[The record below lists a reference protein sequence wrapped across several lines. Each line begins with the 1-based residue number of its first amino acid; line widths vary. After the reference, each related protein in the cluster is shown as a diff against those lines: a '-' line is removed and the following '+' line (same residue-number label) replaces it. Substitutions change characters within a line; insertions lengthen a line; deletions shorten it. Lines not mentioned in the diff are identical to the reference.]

1 MTITRSTSAVPD
13 ACNGEEFWAGAIE
26 TDKNATPRLAAKATL
41 TELGLARGFILK
53 PEGPTKCD
61 YMFGVKI
68 LQAKSPR
75 KKAADFSKLTA
86 PNHRWPSTKNS
97 NFPRYIWP
105 DFLQYLCERKNKPTK
120 N

>member
-1 MTITRSTSAVPD
+1 VTITRSTSAVPD

-26 TDKNATPRLAAKATL
+26 TDKNATPGLDAKATL

-75 KKAADFSKLTA
+75 KKGCGFFKAYRTQPQVAFHKKFKLSA
-86 PNHRWPSTKNS
+86 LYLAG
-97 NFPRYIWP
+97 FPAVP
-105 DFLQYLCERKNKPTK
+105 L
-120 N
+120 